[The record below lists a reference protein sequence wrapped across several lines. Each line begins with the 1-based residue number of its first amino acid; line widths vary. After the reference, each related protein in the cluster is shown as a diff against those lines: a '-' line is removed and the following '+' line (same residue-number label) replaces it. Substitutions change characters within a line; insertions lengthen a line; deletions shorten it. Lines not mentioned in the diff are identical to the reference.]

1 MTPSTRRPALQA
13 SRFLTVLMAAAL
25 ILSAGCKRDAT
36 PPVTSSPEP
45 ATPAPA
51 PEPAPAPIPIEP
63 PEPVY
68 GPLFDLPPH
77 LTEHYVIYSDA
88 KPEVVADVSMR
99 LEALHREYR
108 REMDDVFQPNDAKA
122 KALFIGDP
130 DTFVTAGGDPRAP
143 GVFRV
148 ITDEAGNIADDIGP
162 RLVLRNSGD
171 QIYIEISQLMQHEG
185 WHQFCWNH
193 VQQFIPIWLDEGLA
207 TYYSLGVWTGD
218 SMIFGGI
225 PLTFY
230 DLLKKVRPAFISPA
244 QLLTLDDGSWR
255 AYQEQTDFWV
265 PYMEALS
272 IVQFLKHANGGEH
285 AHLLDAY
292 IAVYVVSDNGNP
304 RALN

>member
-1 MTPSTRRPALQA
+1 MTPSIRRSARCT
-13 SRFLTVLMAAAL
+13 SRFLLLLLAVAL
-25 ILSAGCKRDAT
+25 LLPVGCKREAAQ
-36 PPVTSSPEP
+36 PVAE
-45 ATPAPA
+45 A
-51 PEPAPAPIPIEP
+51 PEPEPIQQPEPIEL
-63 PEPVY
+63 PEPIAPPKPAY
-68 GPLFDLPPH
+68 EPLFDLPPH
-77 LTEHYVIYSDA
+77 LTDNYVIYTDA
-88 KPEVVADVSMR
+88 APEVRADLGMR
-99 LEALHREYR
+99 LEALRAEYR
-108 REMDDVFQPNDAKA
+108 HEMIDIFKPNTDRA
-122 KALFIGDP
+122 KALFIADP
-130 DTFVTAGGDPRAP
+130 DTFVAAGGEPYAP
-143 GVFRV
+143 GIFRV
-148 ITDEAGNIADDIGP
+148 YTDTAGNIVDEIGP
-162 RLVLRNSGD
+162 RLVIRNDGHD
-171 QIYIEISQLMQHEG
+171 IHIEVSQLMQHEG